1 MKVIAQVHASY
12 REHEC
17 VWLVEMSANEVASA
31 SGLSVRAIHVG
42 ATASVSALF
51 DMLDQARRKL
61 AHLQE
66 VSRDLEAIASL
77 LSGVRTKAE
86 QSLLPQKEGQQ
97 KPVEAQP

>member
-1 MKVIAQVHASY
+1 MKVIAQVHASSSDY
-12 REHEC
+12 AC

-31 SGLSVRAIHVG
+31 SGLHVRSIHVG
-42 ATASVSALF
+42 ATASVVELF
-51 DMLDQARRKL
+51 GMLDQARRKL

-86 QSLLPQKEGQQ
+86 QSLLPQKDEQQ
-97 KPVEAQP
+97 KPAEARP